1 MLALQHSNM
10 PFSAR
15 WLGFGGLLPFVALA
29 LATVID
35 PARAALWNQ
44 ALMAYGA
51 IILSFVGALHWAFA
65 MTVGGLSEAERA
77 GRFVW
82 SVMPALIAWVAL
94 LLLAVSVSVAAVTL
108 VAGFWLHYQQDRIL
122 ARRAHLP
129 TWYLPLRFALTSVAS
144 VFIALA
150 AVAAG

>member
-1 MLALQHSNM
+1 MLALQNSNM

-29 LATVID
+29 LATLFD

-65 MTVGGLSEAERA
+65 MTAGGLSESERT

-82 SVMPALIAWVAL
+82 SVMPALIAWAAL
-94 LLLAVSVSVAAVTL
+94 LLLTVSVLVAALTL
-108 VAGFWLHYQQDRIL
+108 LTGFWLHYQQDRML
-122 ARRAHLP
+122 ARRADLP
-129 TWYLPLRFALTSVAS
+129 SWYLPLRLALTSVAS